1 MTGESAES
9 PLIVQIQDDV
19 ATLTLNRPQSRNAVN
34 FELLTLLDETLDR
47 LYSNPPRVI
56 VLTASSPGFCSGID
70 LKESRETTQ
79 EFVRRRVS
87 LMHRVLK
94 KLRQIPVPVIAAADG
109 VTAGLGTELL
119 ISGDLRFATITSRMS
134 YPEPRVA
141 VPSPAHRLVWLI
153 GLSRAQDMLLTA
165 RWVDAVEAERIGLI
179 TRSVENIE
187 ATIQQTIDQL
197 RGLSPLALAMTK
209 ENLWV
214 AIQDGAE
221 GSSAHHIAA
230 VTLSATTAD
239 RREALAAFAEK
250 RAPKF
255 PAS

>member
-1 MTGESAES
+1 LTGESTES
-9 PLIVQIQDDV
+9 PLVVHIEDDV
-19 ATLTLNRPQSRNAVN
+19 ATLKLNRPRSRNAVN

-47 LYSNPPRVI
+47 LYADPPRVI
-56 VLTASSPGFCSGID
+56 VLAAVSPGFCSGID

-79 EFVRRRVS
+79 EFARRRVS

-94 KLRQIPVPVIAAADG
+94 KLRLIPVPVIVVADG
-109 VTAGLGTELL
+109 VAAGLGTELL
-119 ISGDLRFATITSRMS
+119 ISGDLRFATTSSRMS

-141 VPSPAHRLVWLI
+141 VPSPAHRLVWLV
-153 GLSRAQDMLLTA
+153 GLARAQDLLLTA
-165 RWVDAVEAERIGLI
+165 RWVEAAEAERIGLI
-179 TRSVENIE
+179 TRSVQDLDRTLQETIE
-187 ATIQQTIDQL
+187 QL

-209 ENLWV
+209 ENLWLSV
-214 AIQDGAE
+214 QGGAE

-250 RAPKF
+250 RPPKF
-255 PAS
+255 HGS

>member
-1 MTGESAES
+1 MADEPAES
-9 PLIVQIQDDV
+9 PLIVQIENGV
-19 ATLTLNRPQSRNAVN
+19 ATLTLNRPRSRNAVN
-34 FELLTLLDETLDR
+34 FELLTLLEETLDR
-47 LYSNPPRVI
+47 LYTEQPRVI
-56 VLTASSPGFCSGID
+56 VLSATAPGFCSGID

-79 EFVRRRVS
+79 EFARRRVS

-94 KLRQIPVPVIAAADG
+94 KLRLIPVPVIVAADG

-119 ISGDLRFATITSRMS
+119 ISGDLRFATRASRMS

-141 VPSPAHRLVWLI
+141 VPSPAHRLVWLV
-153 GLSRAQDMLLTA
+153 GLAKAQDMLMTA
-165 RWVDAVEAERIGLI
+165 RWVEAPEAEQIGLI
-179 TRSVENIE
+179 TRAVDDLDGAVRETIE
-187 ATIQQTIDQL
+187 QL
-197 RGLSPLALAMTK
+197 RGLSSLALAMTK

-214 AIQDGAE
+214 SIQEGAE
-221 GSSAHHIAA
+221 GASAHHIAA

-250 RAPKF
+250 RAPNY